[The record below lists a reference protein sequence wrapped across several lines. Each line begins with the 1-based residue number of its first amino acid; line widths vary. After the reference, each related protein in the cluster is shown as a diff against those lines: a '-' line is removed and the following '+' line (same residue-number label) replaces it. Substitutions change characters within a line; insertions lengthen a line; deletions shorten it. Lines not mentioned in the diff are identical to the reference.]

1 VSNKPESSITLVA
14 SSRTGGAERV
24 RRRLEGMFHIPAVT
38 GAKWRRRG
46 PISKLGELR
55 GLTIR
60 WAFVAVRGWPLK
72 LRIMVTAVEYLRHG
86 KTFDCKSM
94 RALLD

>member
-1 VSNKPESSITLVA
+1 
-14 SSRTGGAERV
+14 
-24 RRRLEGMFHIPAVT
+24 MFHILAVT
-38 GAKWRRRG
+38 GAKWRRSG
-46 PISKLGELR
+46 PISKVGELR

-60 WAFVAVRGWPLK
+60 GAFVAVRGWPLK